1 MSKSNSTTSTS
12 NILKRI
18 IILPGDTIS
27 PPSSG
32 EIIDQYGYLFKDK
45 DTNIVTVISLLDIEE
60 VGDKI
65 RYRLIPLKFK
75 YIPKEGDLVVGIVK
89 DVSVTSWIVDINSP
103 YYAVLNASDYLG
115 KPFNPAVEN
124 IRRYL
129 DVGDVV
135 LAKVVQFD
143 RTRNPVLTTQDKD
156 LGKVIEGSLIEIDP
170 SKVARV
176 IGKRRSMISLLEELT
191 QCKIIVGNN
200 GRIILR
206 CPSPEYEYIAV
217 VAIKKI
223 ERESHTLGLTERIRS
238 FIIEEK
244 VKRGLIKREAE

>member
-1 MSKSNSTTSTS
+1 MSKSNSTTP

-18 IILPGDTIS
+18 ITLPGDIVT

-32 EIIDQYGYLFKDK
+32 EIADPYGYLYKDK
-45 DTNIVTVISLLDIEE
+45 DVNIVTVISLLDIEE
-60 VGDKI
+60 IGDKI

-75 YIPKEGDLVVGIVK
+75 YIPKEGDIVVGIVR
-89 DVSVTSWIVDINSP
+89 DVSVTSWIIDINSP
-103 YYAVLNASDYLG
+103 YYAILNASDYLG
-115 KPFNPAVEN
+115 RPFNPATEN
-124 IRRYL
+124 IRKYL
-129 DVGDVV
+129 DVGDVI

-156 LGKVIEGSLIEIDP
+156 LGKVVDGSLIELDP
-170 SKVARV
+170 SKVPRV
-176 IGKRRSMISLLEELT
+176 IGRKRSMITMLEELT
-191 QCKIIVGNN
+191 QCKIIVGIN

-206 CPSPEYEYIAV
+206 CPNPEYEYIAV
-217 VAIKKI
+217 LAIKKI

-244 VKRGLIKREAE
+244 VKRGLIKHETG